1 MKTLILRL
9 FRNKND
15 QIPFDSYPMDWR
27 DSVIGFAIHNWM
39 EMYPEGKV
47 DFILIWHFL
56 KVLLLY

>member
-47 DFILIWHFL
+47 DFILI
-56 KVLLLY
+56 